1 MMQILKLDN
10 MNLRLNCE
18 NYIRNLQEKKNK
30 QVKRWEFLEDY
41 ENHQKDNNEKPRTE
55 KKKKKT

>member
-18 NYIRNLQEKKNK
+18 NYIRDLQEKKK
-30 QVKRWEFLEDY
+30 QILQVKRWEFLEDC

-55 KKKKKT
+55 KKT

>member
-41 ENHQKDNNEKPRTE
+41 ENHQKDNNEKHRTE
-55 KKKKKT
+55 KKKKT

>member
-18 NYIRNLQEKKNK
+18 NYIRDLQEKKNT
-30 QVKRWEFLEDY
+30 
-41 ENHQKDNNEKPRTE
+41 NIIGEKMGIFGRL
-55 KKKKKT
+55 